1 MQFTLL
7 RTLVWFI
14 ELLSPSLVE
23 SIEMLTP
30 ELWMVIT
37 NNVVH
42 IFKQMKNRATQW
54 TKINSLFTERI
65 VLTWLALVMGSHVQV
80 QIIEIEN

>member
-1 MQFTLL
+1 
-7 RTLVWFI
+7 
-14 ELLSPSLVE
+14 
-23 SIEMLTP
+23 
-30 ELWMVIT
+30 MVIT

-80 QIIEIEN
+80 KSSKLKTKTRTYQGHVAELNWNLGSDGLRL